1 MPGFLWPVVT
11 TSGFTHASIVWPS
24 TISDSISTPI
34 ILTLCL
40 LSSWSNAWKILLAF
54 RSCCLSTGF
63 RHLRDVLWSTNLQV
77 ASKIHVVLSCSRI
90 VDFLTYFQ
98 RFSKIESSYRIGT
111 LFGDTIYQ
119 VVPLLEYL
127 RILCYLYPLSSSM
140 IIGWSID
147 TLGSL
152 IQTL

>member
-1 MPGFLWPVVT
+1 M
-11 TSGFTHASIVWPS
+11 
-24 TISDSISTPI
+24 
-34 ILTLCL
+34 
-40 LSSWSNAWKILLAF
+40 
-54 RSCCLSTGF
+54 STGF

-119 VVPLLEYL
+119 VVPLLKYL

-140 IIGWSID
+140 IIGWSIN

-152 IQTL
+152 MQTL